1 MQNLAHDL
9 CPLKVTVKRLY
20 ITYLI
25 GTKKATATS
34 TTHSFD
40 LIMATRKVLDRLPI
54 IFSHRHVPAHQDILR
69 DEMDIWGR
77 ANDDCDTDAN
87 PFWKKEEAASTLVT
101 SKYMCDEPW
110 SLWIQ
115 GEKLSS
121 NVKRNI
127 YNSIH
132 DPEAA
137 NTWGLRDLHDTE
149 DIDVPARRQATKIS
163 IIPRRIWVMKH
174 RHGMT
179 GTGKFMKL
187 WGYRSTHKFPR
198 CGHHCE
204 KAAHVTI
211 CTSPSAIEQ
220 WKISLE
226 TLGKD
231 LAKRHTHPELM
242 RFLLSRLKE
251 WKTRTPRK
259 ALRLME
265 HDLQELQDAQDDI
278 GWDKF
283 MFGNISVLWQEIKA
297 QYF

>member
-1 MQNLAHDL
+1 L
-9 CPLKVTVKRLY
+9 
-20 ITYLI
+20 
-25 GTKKATATS
+25 
-34 TTHSFD
+34 
-40 LIMATRKVLDRLPI
+40 
-54 IFSHRHVPAHQDILR
+54 
-69 DEMDIWGR
+69 
-77 ANDDCDTDAN
+77 
-87 PFWKKEEAASTLVT
+87 KKEEAAGTLVT

-132 DPEAA
+132 DPEATQ
-137 NTWGLRDLHDTE
+137 TWGLQDLQDTE
-149 DIDVPARRQATKIS
+149 DIDVPARRQAAKS
-163 IIPRRIWVMKH
+163 SNIPRQIWVMKH

-179 GTGKFMKL
+179 GTGKFTKL
-187 WGYRSTHKFPR
+187 WGYRSTRKCPR

-204 KAAHVTI
+204 TAAHVTM
-211 CTSPSAIEQ
+211 CTAPSAIEQ

-226 TLGKD
+226 TPGKD
-231 LAKRHTHPELM
+231 LAKRHTHPGLT
-242 RFLLSRLKE
+242 RFMLSRLME

-259 ALRLME
+259 AIRPME

-283 MFGNISVLWQEIKA
+283 MFGNISVLWQEIQA
-297 QYF
+297 QHFREIGKHNSGLRWTSALIQKIWQVEWDQWEHRNAILHKSENLVTQAESVMIVSRVQMEMETGIQGLLQGDRYLFDDH